1 MDTASIP
8 VLSGFLI
15 LLIVLSAFFSAT
27 ETAMMRL
34 NRHRLRHF
42 ADQGNRRARLA
53 LDLLERPDR
62 LIGIILLGNNF
73 VNILAS
79 SVSTIIALRTLGQAW
94 IAASAGLL
102 TFVIL
107 IAAEVTP
114 KTAAALHPERIAFP
128 AVYIITPLLKLCYP
142 LVWVINVIANGIL
155 RMFGITAEDAATH
168 QLGSE
173 ELRIVVNEA
182 SGLIPDKHQQML
194 LNILDLE
201 KAHIEDIMIPRNEIV
216 GINLNQDIDE
226 IAAYL
231 RHCPYTRVPLYRD
244 DINNVVAMLHA
255 RNLLPLMKQEVLTHE
270 DLLAAGEE
278 PYFVPEGT
286 PLNTQLLNFQNQ
298 KSRIGLVVD
307 EYGDIEG
314 LITLEDILEEII
326 GEFTTDV
333 SATIS
338 DIHPQDDGSHLID
351 GSVNLRALNRIMNWN
366 LPTDGPNTLSGLI
379 IEYLETI
386 PQTGT
391 SMRIAG
397 YTMEVIQVGENMVKT
412 VRVKPPA
419 ETATPPLETVEEM
432 NES

>member
-1 MDTASIP
+1 MDTTSIP
-8 VLSGFLI
+8 VLSALLVLLI
-15 LLIVLSAFFSAT
+15 LLSAFFSAT

-42 ADQGNRRARLA
+42 ADQGDSRARLA
-53 LDLLERPDR
+53 LQLLERPDR

-107 IAAEVTP
+107 IFAEVTP
-114 KTAAALHPERIAFP
+114 KTAAALRPERIAFP
-128 AVYIITPLLKLCYP
+128 AAYIITPLLKICYP
-142 LVWVINVIANGIL
+142 LVWIINVIANGIL
-155 RMFGITAEDAATH
+155 HILGMTTEDTGAH
-168 QLGSE
+168 RLGSD

-201 KAHIEDIMIPRNEIV
+201 KARIEDIMIPRNEIV
-216 GINLNQDIDE
+216 GINLNQDIE
-226 IAAYL
+226 NIATFIK
-231 RHCPYTRVPLYRD
+231 HCPYTRLPLYRD

-255 RNLLPLMKQEVLTHE
+255 RNLLPLMKQESLTHE
-270 DLLAAGEE
+270 NLIAAADD

-286 PLNTQLLNFQNQ
+286 PLNTQLLNFQNH
-298 KSRIGLVVD
+298 KHRIGLVVD

-314 LITLEDILEEII
+314 LTTIEDILEEII
-326 GEFTTDV
+326 GEVTTDL
-333 SATIS
+333 SATII
-338 DIHPQDDGSHLID
+338 DIHPQDDGSHLIE
-351 GSVNLRALNRIMNWN
+351 GSTNLRALNRIMNWN
-366 LPTDGPNTLSGLI
+366 LPTEGPNTLSGLI
-379 IEYLETI
+379 IEYLEAI

-391 SMRIAG
+391 SMRISD

-419 ETATPPLETVEEM
+419 EPEPPAEETPDTM
-432 NES
+432 AH

>member
-1 MDTASIP
+1 MDTTSIP
-8 VLSGFLI
+8 VLYGLLI
-15 LLIVLSAFFSAT
+15 LLILLSAFFSAT

-53 LDLLERPDR
+53 LQLLERPDR

-107 IAAEVTP
+107 IFAEVTP

-128 AVYIITPLLKLCYP
+128 AVYIITPLLKICYP
-142 LVWVINVIANGIL
+142 LVWGINIIANGIL
-155 RMFGITAEDAATH
+155 HILGLSSEHAAAH

-201 KAHIEDIMIPRNEIV
+201 KARIEDIMIPRNEIV
-216 GINLNQDIDE
+216 GINLNQDIED
-226 IAAYL
+226 IAAFIK
-231 RHCPYTRVPLYRD
+231 HCPYTRLPIYRD

-255 RNLLPLMKQEVLTHE
+255 RNLLPLMKQESLTHD
-270 DLLAAGEE
+270 DLLAAAEE

-286 PLNTQLLNFQNQ
+286 PLNTQLLNFQNH
-298 KSRIGLVVD
+298 KHRIGLVVD

-326 GEFTTDV
+326 GEFTTDF
-333 SATIS
+333 SATIT

-351 GSVNLRALNRIMNWN
+351 GSTSLRALNRIMNWN
-366 LPTDGPNTLSGLI
+366 LPIEGPNTLSGLI
-379 IEYLETI
+379 IEYLEAI

-412 VRVKPPA
+412 VRVRPQA
-419 ETATPPLETVEEM
+419 EPEPLPDTPP
-432 NES
+432 ESTEH